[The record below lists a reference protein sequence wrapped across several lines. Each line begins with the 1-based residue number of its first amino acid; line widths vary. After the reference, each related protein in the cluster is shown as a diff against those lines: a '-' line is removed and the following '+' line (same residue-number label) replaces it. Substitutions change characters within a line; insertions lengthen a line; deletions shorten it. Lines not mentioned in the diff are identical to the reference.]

1 MIPYQLDLKIYG
13 TEGMFLL
20 DVEFGRERMVLNCL
34 NGTDLTHQIDEGGGY
49 GAYSTKEAINR
60 FVEICRGNNARNSGN
75 EIVGL
80 KTVQVLSAMYKSVE
94 SGEVEIC

>member
-1 MIPYQLDLKIYG
+1 
-13 TEGMFLL
+13 MFLL
-20 DVEFGRERMVLNCL
+20 DVEFGRERMVLNCF

-80 KTVQVLSAMYKSVE
+80 KSVQVLSAMYKSVE
-94 SGEVEIC
+94 SGDVEIC

>member
-1 MIPYQLDLKIYG
+1 MEK
-13 TEGMFLL
+13 
-20 DVEFGRERMVLNCL
+20 
-34 NGTDLTHQIDEGGGY
+34 
-49 GAYSTKEAINR
+49 AYEINSGNELSMKEAINR